1 MNESNISPGRIL
13 IVDDEANIR
22 SGLRAVLTRAGHEVQ
37 DVDSVAAALSLLP
50 SFACETAIVDVRMPG
65 GSGIELLRQIRQQWP
80 HISVIML
87 TGQGTL
93 ESAMTAVREG
103 AFDYLLK
110 PAQPAE
116 IRRVANLAI
125 TTARRRREHERLVQT
140 LQAGLQRLETLPPL
154 SETLVAQTAVSPR
167 FLRVSQLVIDT
178 QAYTVACGDNPVPLT
193 PTEYKLLVTLA
204 AQLGIAISYTDLARQ
219 VLDYEAEP
227 WEAKELVKRHVFSL
241 RQKIEDDPSL
251 PQMLLNVRGV
261 GYRLIVPPG
270 P

>member
-1 MNESNISPGRIL
+1 
-13 IVDDEANIR
+13 
-22 SGLRAVLTRAGHEVQ
+22 
-37 DVDSVAAALSLLP
+37 
-50 SFACETAIVDVRMPG
+50 
-65 GSGIELLRQIRQQWP
+65 
-80 HISVIML
+80 
-87 TGQGTL
+87 
-93 ESAMTAVREG
+93 
-103 AFDYLLK
+103 
-110 PAQPAE
+110 
-116 IRRVANLAI
+116 
-125 TTARRRREHERLVQT
+125 
-140 LQAGLQRLETLPPL
+140 
-154 SETLVAQTAVSPR
+154 
-167 FLRVSQLVIDT
+167 SQLVIDT

-193 PTEYKLLVTLA
+193 PTDYKLLVTLA